1 MKVFSIIAIECFEY
15 FGSCAFK
22 FHILQSQTCQ
32 MGIGKR
38 ERAGIALSDGK
49 YTEPSHFYIERT
61 NLQSLES
68 TKLYLLPA
76 TTVLKY
82 LVYVFF
88 LFFFLLL
95 LKFSN
100 KLQLCLEQWWWQQG
114 QYTVIWFQCWWREF
128 GKHRFVCQFQCG
140 GQPIKCSICF
150 PGWWEKSAKHSPI
163 WFTFTT

>member
-15 FGSCAFK
+15 FGSRAFK
-22 FHILQSQTCQ
+22 FHILPSQTCQ

-38 ERAGIALSDGK
+38 ERAGIALCDGK

-88 LFFFLLL
+88 FFFFFFFFFL

-100 KLQLCLEQWWWQQG
+100 KLQLCLEQ
-114 QYTVIWFQCWWREF
+114 
-128 GKHRFVCQFQCG
+128 
-140 GQPIKCSICF
+140 
-150 PGWWEKSAKHSPI
+150 
-163 WFTFTT
+163 